1 MLLVKEHPET
11 GEIKVLRGIYN
22 EEDLQECIAIL
33 DVEYAD
39 DDSVYISIIHDGLR
53 TGDYS
58 SPAA

>member
-39 DDSVYISIIHDGLR
+39 DDSVYISL
-53 TGDYS
+53 T
-58 SPAA
+58 SPPP